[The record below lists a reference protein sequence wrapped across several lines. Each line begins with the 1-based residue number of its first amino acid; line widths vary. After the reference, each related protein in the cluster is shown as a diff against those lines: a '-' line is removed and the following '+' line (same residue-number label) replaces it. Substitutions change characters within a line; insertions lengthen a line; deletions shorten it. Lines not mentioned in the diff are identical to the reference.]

1 MFKSSLKKN
10 KEKLEKEKKAIEGE
24 LQRFAKKD
32 EKLKD
37 DWDTKFPHFDSGA
50 GGQMMEDE
58 AGEVEEY
65 VTKLPIEYGLEIR
78 LRDINLALDKM
89 KKGQYGQC
97 EKCGKSIPKE
107 RLEAAPEAR
116 LCSKCVPK

>member
-1 MFKSSLKKN
+1 MFKSSIKK
-10 KEKLEKEKKAIEGE
+10 KLLADKKALEQE

-32 EKLKD
+32 ERLKD

-50 GGQMMEDE
+50 GSQTMEDE

-65 VTKLPIEYGLEIR
+65 VTNLPIEYSLETR
-78 LRDINLALDKM
+78 LRDINLALEKIE
-89 KKGQYGQC
+89 KEKYGKC

-107 RLEAAPEAR
+107 RLEIAPEAR
-116 LCSKCVPK
+116 LCLKCAQK